1 MLLCFHGPGWWL
13 GLTSVAP
20 PSPSFRR
27 AVTSL
32 ESEGDSNSW
41 RSRSHS
47 DELFQSMGSSP
58 STESFMMEGEVF
70 VCLSVSVSI

>member
-1 MLLCFHGPGWWL
+1 MSPFL
-13 GLTSVAP
+13 
-20 PSPSFRR
+20 SPSFRR

-70 VCLSVSVSI
+70 VCSSVSEHLTDRGILDKK